1 MTDFP
6 DKLRLK
12 ELAEED
18 IYFAKR
24 DRELIR
30 ALREKRLAESA
41 QCPSKKGKKRAR
53 SFEKQFHRITSKHRD
68 KKRKRFKAYR
78 RLIEKILK
86 VCTRQKKD
94 N

>member
-30 ALREKRLAESA
+30 ALREKRLAESPH
-41 QCPSKKGKKRAR
+41 CRSEKDKKLAR
-53 SFEKQFHRITSKHRD
+53 GFQKEFLKISRKHRGRR
-68 KKRKRFKAYR
+68 RKRLDAYR
-78 RLIEKILK
+78 RLIEKIMK
-86 VCTRQKKD
+86 ICSRWKRQG
-94 N
+94 

>member
-1 MTDFP
+1 MTEFP

-24 DRELIR
+24 DRELIQ

-41 QCPSKKGKKRAR
+41 HCPSRKGKKRAR
-53 SFEKQFHRITSKHRD
+53 SFEKQFQKITDKHQD
-68 KKRKRFKAYR
+68 KRRKRFKAYR
-78 RLIEKILK
+78 RLIDKIVK
-86 VCTRQKKD
+86 VCSRQKKES
-94 N
+94 

>member
-24 DRELIR
+24 DRELIQ

-41 QCPSKKGKKRAR
+41 HCPSKKGKKRAR
-53 SFEKQFHRITSKHRD
+53 AFEKQFQKITDKHQD
-68 KKRKRFKAYR
+68 KKRKRFQAYR
-78 RLIEKILK
+78 RLIEKIVK
-86 VCTRQKKD
+86 VCSRQKKGG
-94 N
+94 

>member
-24 DRELIR
+24 DRELIQ

-41 QCPSKKGKKRAR
+41 HCPSKKGKKHAR
-53 SFEKQFHRITSKHRD
+53 SFEKRFDEITSKHKD
-68 KKRKRFKAYR
+68 KRRKRLKAYR

-86 VCTRQKKD
+86 VCTRRKQES
-94 N
+94 

>member
-1 MTDFP
+1 MTQFP

-24 DRELIR
+24 DRELIQ

-41 QCPSKKGKKRAR
+41 HCPSKKDKKRAR
-53 SFEKQFHRITSKHRD
+53 SFEKQFQKITDRHRD
-68 KKRKRFKAYR
+68 KRRKRFKAYR
-78 RLIEKILK
+78 QLIEKIVK
-86 VCTRQKKD
+86 ACSRQKKGG
-94 N
+94 